1 MLQPNQM
8 DRQTAI
14 QDAINAGGHELL
26 PHILS
31 APVSPVFR
39 MRAVRALWPAGASEC
54 NGLQLTD
61 VLDALLHDRPQSLEL
76 VHAYD
81 QEPTDAFLIQ
91 EFFGTDFSRSYLAL
105 QTLQTRSPG
114 VLWPLLK
121 QRWDEEAHN
130 DYGAHYFFI
139 RLFGVLGPWPDE
151 AQPLIRNLLN
161 EAITTRRPQFMKS
174 KPAAVLAMGAQGW
187 TDQPGCFDAWL
198 NAEITTFWEV
208 RYAALMLAPAAAASM
223 ALSDPEPYVVARA
236 KLSTTRAVL

>member
-1 MLQPNQM
+1 GSL
-8 DRQTAI
+8 
-14 QDAINAGGHELL
+14 
-26 PHILS
+26 
-31 APVSPVFR
+31 
-39 MRAVRALWPAGASEC
+39 EC

-61 VLDALLHDRPQSLEL
+61 VLDGLLADRPQSLEL

-105 QTLQTRSPG
+105 QTLQSQSPKN
-114 VLWPLLK
+114 LWPLLQ

-139 RLFGVLGPWPDE
+139 RLFGLLGPWPDE
-151 AQPLIRNLLN
+151 AQPVIRNLLN

-187 TDQPGCFDAWL
+187 MDQPGCFEAWL
-198 NAEITTFWEV
+198 NPEITPFWEV
-208 RYAALMLAPAAAASM
+208 RYAALMLAPAASASL
-223 ALSDPEPYVVARA
+223 AFSDPEPYVVAKA
-236 KLSTTRAVL
+236 KLSTDGAF